1 MSFLH
6 FEWAFIPHGADT
18 GRTRGSPSD
27 ALCGMSLLIIFLM
40 IISGSVFAIVYI
52 VKHPGPPSPP
62 SMHARADPWQRHT
75 ATSGDERL
83 QGVAI
88 AWEGVHDG
96 MKR

>member
-1 MSFLH
+1 MSFLR

-18 GRTRGSPSD
+18 SRTRGSPSD

-62 SMHARADPWQRHT
+62 SMHEQILGNVTQLLAEMSAYK
-75 ATSGDERL
+75 EL
-83 QGVAI
+83 L
-88 AWEGVHDG
+88 
-96 MKR
+96 